1 MKRQHVKLFSTLST
15 RVHSVSVVD
24 ANQII
29 HFVFL
34 HKRIFMLTLIHMQT
48 SENIWNATLA
58 NLSVI
63 IVQSNMNK
71 QDEKG

>member
-1 MKRQHVKLFSTLST
+1 M
-15 RVHSVSVVD
+15 VD

-63 IVQSNMNK
+63 IVQSSMNK